1 MAWQWIL
8 LSLVTFALL
17 VDVRVKGMST
27 SSIVCNAN
35 HTVTITIANVTDID
49 AFSESDWRIDNKTE
63 CQPTFMNT
71 TVTYAN
77 LQVADCASKSEDKS
91 TSIRYVF
98 EIRAVVSGSSPI
110 QAFDHIINAV
120 CEYVNNDTVT
130 SSFIPLV
137 NRGDNSSDAAAFTFS
152 LDVFED
158 SELNSP
164 LPSEV
169 KLNQPLFFRA
179 QVETSSA
186 APNLDL
192 FILQCNASKSND
204 VNVPD
209 LDVVL
214 IQNGCGNDTVSQD
227 AGDTLNYTC
236 AVDSTQE
243 TFQVNSFRYF
253 GAEAN
258 TLVYVH
264 CDLKVC
270 LADAADSA
278 CECPSSADCN
288 PNARKRR
295 AVEVDESVVYRVT
308 IGPYYYKKV
317 ERDDKDHNDK
327 KPETSEDNSSFQ
339 LTLSVAIVFSVSS
352 VIIVSII
359 SLTVCFISRG
369 HHQRSSITELNKG
382 LDHSLKT

>member
-1 MAWQWIL
+1 
-8 LSLVTFALL
+8 
-17 VDVRVKGMST
+17 MST

-35 HTVTITIANVTDID
+35 HTVTITITNVTDID
-49 AFSESDWRIDNKTE
+49 AFNESDWRVDNKTE
-63 CQPTFMNT
+63 CEPTFMDT
-71 TVTYAN
+71 TVTYTN
-77 LQVADCASKSEDKS
+77 LQVADCASISEDKS

-98 EIRAVVSGSSPI
+98 EIRAVVPGSSPI
-110 QAFDHIINAV
+110 QAFDHVIDAV
-120 CEYVNNDTVT
+120 CEYVNNGNVT

-137 NRGDNSSDAAAFTFS
+137 NRGDNSSDSAAFTFS
-152 LDVFED
+152 LDVFKN
-158 SELNSP
+158 SELTIP

-204 VNVPD
+204 ANVPGH
-209 LDVVL
+209 DVVL

-278 CECPSSADCN
+278 CECPSLADCN

-308 IGPYYYKKV
+308 VGPYYYKKV

-339 LTLSVAIVFSVSS
+339 LSLSVAIVFSVSG

-369 HHQRSSITELNKG
+369 RHQRSSITELNK
-382 LDHSLKT
+382 